1 MDNFDLRKYLAEN
14 KLLKE
19 EKYNGAIIRK
29 GTSDKAKE
37 DTKIVRQALK
47 DKGIKFTNRGEFGMD
62 FKNADLAQIKK
73 VIAGA
78 KVGEFIVSHDV
89 DEGKLLKEEL
99 IWKIEGES
107 ADISDAGPEYRADV
121 ESQIKAIHPN
131 ISDEDLEKAIDIS
144 NDQFYRSAREDNK
157 RDFGDGDR
165 SLSSDDFVKNAVEIY
180 TTDILDEGKLLK
192 EESIKDIENSWHGVI
207 EILYSKDDFIKIMN
221 AEKFED
227 LEEREQA
234 LIGRALKRWERESG
248 KNMNV
253 ADYFKAVKNDLT
265 TLSKNL

>member
-1 MDNFDLRKYLAEN
+1 MRNFDLKKYLAE
-14 KLLKE
+14 
-19 EKYNGAIIRK
+19 
-29 GTSDKAKE
+29 
-37 DTKIVRQALK
+37 
-47 DKGIKFTNRGEFGMD
+47 
-62 FKNADLAQIKK
+62 
-73 VIAGA
+73 
-78 KVGEFIVSHDV
+78 
-89 DEGKLLKEEL
+89 GKLLNEEL

-157 RDFGDGDR
+157 RDFGSGDR